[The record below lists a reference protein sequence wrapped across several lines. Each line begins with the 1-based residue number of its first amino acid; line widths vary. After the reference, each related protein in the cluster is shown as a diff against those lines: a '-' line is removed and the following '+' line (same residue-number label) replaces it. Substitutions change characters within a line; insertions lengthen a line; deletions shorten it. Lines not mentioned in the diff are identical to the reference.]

1 MQTNKLEMKNWQY
14 IGTILTGVAAL
25 ITAGVGLYEK
35 LYTTQ
40 TEIYKS
46 LSQTTKREYGIVDDK
61 DGWVNLRLEPSN
73 ESTVIAKILNGTNLE
88 VLDKKGNWFKVS
100 TESGRIGFVF
110 NDRLILVNYQKK
122 YL

>member
-1 MQTNKLEMKNWQY
+1 MKNWQY

-40 TEIYKS
+40 TEIYKY

-61 DGWVNLRLEPSN
+61 DGWVNLRLEPST

-110 NDRLILVNYQKK
+110 NDRLILVNYQK
-122 YL
+122 